1 MNRAVGF
8 LHNAAAFAAGAHILR
23 LMDAQSVL
31 LPISSLPGVDEHQTP
46 NSALM
51 CLICVMGNLEARAQG
66 QDSPIMLM
74 RPDAL
79 SVGDTAR
86 ARLSCCAH
94 ALRFGLLQC

>member
-1 MNRAVGF
+1 MALVNRAVGF
-8 LHNAAAFAAGAHILR
+8 LHNASACAAGAHMLR

-31 LPISSLPGVDEHQTP
+31 LPISSLPGDDEHHTP

-66 QDSPIMLM
+66 QASPIMLM

-79 SVGDTAR
+79 SVGDAAR
-86 ARLSCCAH
+86 PPQRCAR
-94 ALRFGLLQC
+94 G